1 MEVIKALL
9 SFLSYVF
16 HGLLCLILF
25 AMSGLA
31 MAAGAQ
37 TLQLGMLPWTGS
49 TLLYTVFFGALLGL
63 VTVILAIKGRLR
75 PLFFVWS
82 LVVTLLLL
90 KGYIFS
96 GYRFTPGEFRTVMYV
111 IVGSVIALLGSWVQ
125 MGRKAGRGGRRRV
138 QLRSADRVPCPAP
151 RSFENGQRVFE
162 NGHPC
167 DYRPDCKSGKAP
179 VFPHGRRKPLWK
191 GNCTEAGFSS
201 RKK

>member
-1 MEVIKALL
+1 LEVIKALL
-9 SFLSYVF
+9 SFLGYVF

-49 TLLYTVFFGALLGL
+49 TLLYTLFFGALLGL

-82 LVVTLLLL
+82 LVVTLVLL

-96 GYRFTPGEFRTVMYV
+96 GYRFSPGEFRTATYL
-111 IVGSVIALLGSWVQ
+111 IVGSVIALIGSWVQ
-125 MGRKAGRGGRRRV
+125 MGRKAGAR
-138 QLRSADRVPCPAP
+138 
-151 RSFENGQRVFE
+151 
-162 NGHPC
+162 
-167 DYRPDCKSGKAP
+167 
-179 VFPHGRRKPLWK
+179 
-191 GNCTEAGFSS
+191 
-201 RKK
+201 

>member
-9 SFLSYVF
+9 SFLGYVF

-49 TLLYTVFFGALLGL
+49 TLLYTLFFGALLGL

-82 LVVTLLLL
+82 LVVTLVLL

-96 GYRFTPGEFRTVMYV
+96 GYRFSPGEFRTAMYL
-111 IVGSVIALLGSWVQ
+111 IVGSVIALIGSWVQ
-125 MGRKAGRGGRRRV
+125 MGRKAGAR
-138 QLRSADRVPCPAP
+138 
-151 RSFENGQRVFE
+151 
-162 NGHPC
+162 
-167 DYRPDCKSGKAP
+167 
-179 VFPHGRRKPLWK
+179 
-191 GNCTEAGFSS
+191 
-201 RKK
+201 